1 MSVALLA
8 ALLAGMLLI
17 NLAVAWGLARRNRGP
32 GDATGSARTSADGDH
47 TGFDALLAKR
57 QGPDASTDAD
67 APRDGNARTDDPPPL
82 EGDGETVVCG
92 HCGARNRSGYR
103 YCRWCVRS
111 ALVEDGRRR
120 GDAAGAARRPL

>member
-17 NLAVAWGLARRNRGP
+17 NLAVAWRLARRNRGP
-32 GDATGSARTSADGDH
+32 DDVTGTARTSADGDH

-57 QGPDASTDAD
+57 RGPDASSDAD
-67 APRDGNARTDDPPPL
+67 ALTDENGRSDDPPPL
-82 EGDGETVVCG
+82 EADGETVVCG

-111 ALVEDGRRR
+111 ALVERGR
-120 GDAAGAARRPL
+120 GDAARATRRPL